1 MKKDRGIVIIKQP
14 HYNDKKKYKLK
25 TRFNIAEYVFFKK
38 GTKDQCVAYYE
49 SMFKDFG
56 WKIDVDMEDVYID
69 FDELI
74 HLKKGDIVD
83 LDLIYVVKRKVTH
96 PIKGFVEYFLDAH

>member
-1 MKKDRGIVIIKQP
+1 MF
-14 HYNDKKKYKLK
+14 L
-25 TRFNIAEYVFFKK
+25 KK
-38 GTKDQCVAYYE
+38 GTKDQCVKYYE
-49 SMFKDFG
+49 STFKDFG
-56 WKIDVDMEDVYID
+56 WKIDAEMEDVYMD

-96 PIKGFVEYFLDAH
+96 PIKGFVEYFLEVH

>member
-1 MKKDRGIVIIKQP
+1 MKKS
-14 HYNDKKKYKLK
+14 NSKLK
-25 TRFNIAEYVFFKK
+25 TRFNIADDVFLKK
-38 GTKDQCVAYYE
+38 GTKDQCVKYYE
-49 SMFKDFG
+49 STFKDFG
-56 WKIDVDMEDVYID
+56 WKIDVEMEDVYMD

-96 PIKGFVEYFLDAH
+96 PIKGFVEYFLEVH